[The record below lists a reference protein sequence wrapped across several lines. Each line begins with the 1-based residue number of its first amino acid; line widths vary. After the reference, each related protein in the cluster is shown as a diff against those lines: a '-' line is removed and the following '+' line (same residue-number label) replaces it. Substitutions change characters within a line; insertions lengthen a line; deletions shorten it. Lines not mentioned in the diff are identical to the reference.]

1 MATPLN
7 RTRYA
12 NLLAETMPRVIRN
25 DRELEQF
32 TRILLDLDERPRA
45 SREERELA
53 ELLATLI
60 NEYEQKHHAIPQASP
75 REVLYFLLSQHGL
88 SAKDL
93 WPLVGSK
100 GITSEILNGK
110 RGISL
115 PIAKRLGEFFHLD
128 PVIFVDWGPRAKAS

>member
-1 MATPLN
+1 
-7 RTRYA
+7 
-12 NLLAETMPRVIRN
+12 MPRVIRN

-32 TRILLDLDERPRA
+32 TQTLLELDERRRP

-53 ELLATLI
+53 ELLTALI
-60 NEYEQKHHAIPQASP
+60 TEYEQKHHAIPVASP
-75 REVLYFLLSQHGL
+75 RQVLEFLLSEHGM

-110 RGISL
+110 RGIS
-115 PIAKRLGEFFHLD
+115 IRVARRLGEFFHLD
-128 PVIFVDWGPRAKAS
+128 PVIFIDWDPQVKAS